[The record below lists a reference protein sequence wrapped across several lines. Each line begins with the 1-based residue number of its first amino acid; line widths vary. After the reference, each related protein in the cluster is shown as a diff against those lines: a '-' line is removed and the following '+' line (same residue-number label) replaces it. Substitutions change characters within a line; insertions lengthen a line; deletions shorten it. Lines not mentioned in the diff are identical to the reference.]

1 MTQQERAELKKA
13 ITKGID
19 EKAEAMYRRWLYTQS
34 KTAGTEAEREEAR
47 QKYLDEVGI
56 LPDFR
61 W

>member
-1 MTQQERAELKKA
+1 MTQQEKAELKKA

-34 KTAGTEAEREEAR
+34 KTADTEAEREKAR